1 MAKLSSSGCA
11 SGSGDHVRRGL
22 LCGVKPE
29 HVMTS
34 GINIFDPKLSV
45 EDLWGDVP
53 LSGGAL
59 LEHVLAYY
67 SDGELDVPFFQNVTS
82 EDAGQSG
89 SHRIRSVVKS
99 PLSRELQESTVEC
112 YKQRIF
118 TVHFTT
124 CSRRADLQVPHRR
137 AKVPARGRNLE
148 PQIGSLLQKLRGAAR
163 EPVRGFCDG
172 QGSKEGKA
180 GTSRDSR
187 QNLAS
192 VH

>member
-82 EDAGQSG
+82 EDSGQRG

-118 TVHFTT
+118 TESISQLAAGYRFAHTV
-124 CSRRADLQVPHRR
+124 RHRFEL
-137 AKVPARGRNLE
+137 LE
-148 PQIGSLLQKLRGAAR
+148 
-163 EPVRGFCDG
+163 
-172 QGSKEGKA
+172 
-180 GTSRDSR
+180 
-187 QNLAS
+187 AS
-192 VH
+192 SNILGHHKHEIHDETGN